1 LIAHQRSAR
10 ATVPSQAA
18 PVRGRA
24 PCFPRV
30 PSPMGKRSEPSVMK
44 HSQQASCW
52 LCTRCGETNLDESAQ
67 RCGNQACKLL
77 YSVSGVW
84 LTNDTANKKRK
95 ATHERSARLEIETS
109 PLRRRVN
116 APPPPAV
123 PPASPPAKTEAAVNR
138 PRRKMRPHVVS
149 EVDIS
154 DPEGYAAARALVTW
168 QRLHSWAN
176 TKQRT
181 VVKQKDLARL
191 FDFTTK
197 LLLVRRHVAG
207 AGSCAHTRTGIG
219 ADKELIGCAL
229 LCEARG
235 NQGACDSIGPHTNPS
250 LPLVKTARMT
260 SYGPIREAHI
270 RAGFPHATSG
280 DVPVDELVLI
290 CGEAGTGAAVMTHLK
305 AQENP
310 HRVLFASVVPG
321 SEQALRFYDK
331 AFKRLAFERA
341 DGEIPYA
348 VWLGAE

>member
-1 LIAHQRSAR
+1 
-10 ATVPSQAA
+10 
-18 PVRGRA
+18 
-24 PCFPRV
+24 
-30 PSPMGKRSEPSVMK
+30 MGKRSEPSVMK

-95 ATHERSARLEIETS
+95 ATHERSARLEVGGLPPVPRPHRASLTAPGRVDSRRVQIETS

-280 DVPVDELVLI
+280 DVPVGRARRAIEPSAASD
-290 CGEAGTGAAVMTHLK
+290 GPSTGL
-305 AQENP
+305 P
-310 HRVLFASVVPG
+310 
-321 SEQALRFYDK
+321 
-331 AFKRLAFERA
+331 
-341 DGEIPYA
+341 
-348 VWLGAE
+348 